1 MEIIHV
7 QVRDSRTVAKKT
19 LVTSAGLTSGYQRT
33 SNTTLSASAVA
44 TTGGDILVELVSLP
58 WHSPLPSNELN
69 VDLTEHF
76 ARLFEQLEEGYKAMA
91 TENALLA
98 EESLPV
104 ALETWPA
111 WED

>member
-7 QVRDSRTVAKKT
+7 QVRDSGTVANKIR
-19 LVTSAGLTSGYQRT
+19 VTSAGLTSGYQRT

-58 WHSPLPSNELN
+58 WHSPIPPDEPNI
-69 VDLTEHF
+69 DFTDRF
-76 ARLFEQLEEGYKAMA
+76 AKLCEQLEEGYKAMA
-91 TENALLA
+91 IENALLA
-98 EESLPV
+98 EQFLPV